1 MDATGL
7 TFFRPCGALRPYVR
21 YFYVLTAPA
30 GVSALTFP
38 TGCPQIIFHRQA
50 PLYIPELDC
59 RQSPLTVSGQVNFPA
74 HVESVGPTEMIVA
87 VFRPHTIRTFIGTPP
102 SAFYNREISG
112 YDIASSDLDSLATR
126 IFDSTDTS
134 RAISLLERWLLGRIR
149 PSANTGRLGA
159 ALGVLLASPQAT
171 VDSLASTACLSRK
184 QFERVFH
191 EHVGMNPKE
200 YARIARFQ
208 RALRMMQSG
217 SRDYPGISY
226 ACGYADQSHFIRD
239 FRQFSGLTPRQL
251 ATRDTP
257 YSDLYTDPA
266 V

>member
-1 MDATGL
+1 MDDTAL
-7 TFFRPCGALRPYVR
+7 TFFRPCDAIRPYVR

-74 HVESVGPTEMIVA
+74 HVRSVGPTEMIVA
-87 VFRPHTIRTFIGTPP
+87 VFRPHTIGAFIGTPP

-112 YDIASSDLDSLATR
+112 YDIDGDLDSLAAR
-126 IFDSTDTS
+126 IFDSADTA
-134 RAISLLERWLLGRIR
+134 RAVSLLEQWLLGRIR
-149 PSANTGRLGA
+149 PSVNTGRLGA
-159 ALGVLLASPQAT
+159 ALSVLLASPQTT
-171 VDSLASTACLSRK
+171 VNSLAATACLSRK
-184 QFERVFH
+184 QFERVFR

-217 SRDYPGISY
+217 SRDYPGIAY

-251 ATRDTP
+251 QACATP

>member
-7 TFFRPCGALRPYVR
+7 TFFRPCDALHPYVR

-74 HVESVGPTEMIVA
+74 HVRSVGTTEMIVV
-87 VFRPHTIRTFIGTPP
+87 VFRPHTIGTFIGTPP
-102 SAFYNREISG
+102 SAFYNHEISG
-112 YDIASSDLDSLATR
+112 YDIDGDLDSLAAR
-126 IFDSTDTS
+126 IFDSADTA
-134 RAISLLERWLLGRIR
+134 RAVSLLERWLSARIR
-149 PSANTGRLGA
+149 PSANDRRLGA
-159 ALGVLLASPQAT
+159 AMSVLLASPQTT
-171 VDSLASTACLSRK
+171 VYSLAATACLSRK
-184 QFERVFH
+184 QFERVFR

-208 RALRMMQSG
+208 RALRMMQLG
-217 SRDYPGISY
+217 SRDYPGIAY